1 MRETGRSKFEACPR
15 RSPTTHPCLNYFSPR
30 RSTRKVYTQWC
41 TLNRTRP
48 INGYQCRLPNNR
60 LCNPLNS
67 QSSRS
72 QSVRIG
78 SGPDPLAATKAR
90 ETRRCLDL
98 SLPKI
103 SFSAN
108 HKNWMALR
116 ATTHSTKR
124 YLRSKDTSRSR
135 LKCI

>member
-1 MRETGRSKFEACPR
+1 MEGTGRSKFAACPR
-15 RSPTTHPCLNYFSPR
+15 RSPTTHPCPNHFSPR
-30 RSTRKVYTQWC
+30 LSTRRVYTQWS

-48 INGYQCRLPNNR
+48 ISGYQCHLPNSR
-60 LCNPLNS
+60 HCNPQNS

-78 SGPDPLAATKAR
+78 SGPNPLAATKAR
-90 ETRRCLDL
+90 ETRRCPDL
-98 SLPKI
+98 SPPKN
-103 SFSAN
+103 SFSAR
-108 HKNWMALR
+108 HKNWTELR

-124 YLRSKDTSRSR
+124 YLRSKDTFRSR